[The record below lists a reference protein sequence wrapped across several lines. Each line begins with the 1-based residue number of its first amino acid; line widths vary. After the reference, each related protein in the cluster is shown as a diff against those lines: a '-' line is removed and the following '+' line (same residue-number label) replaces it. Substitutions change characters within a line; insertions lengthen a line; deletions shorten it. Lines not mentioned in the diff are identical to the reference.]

1 MLWSNSRRQS
11 LRDIAP
17 LRSIYLCLPPLN
29 RRSFSEDLKLQA
41 VRLVR
46 DQHIPAIQV
55 CKDFNISR
63 STLHRWLLQ
72 YDAERS
78 GATGTGTPITA
89 EQRRI
94 RELERENRQLR
105 QDVDI
110 LKKASAFFARG
121 LA

>member
-1 MLWSNSRRQS
+1 MSTSPPSTSHISRRAFG
-11 LRDIAP
+11 D
-17 LRSIYLCLPPLN
+17 
-29 RRSFSEDLKLQA
+29 ELKLQA

-46 DQHIPAIQV
+46 EQHIAAVQV

-72 YDAERS
+72 YEAERD
-78 GATGTGTPITA
+78 GRAGPGTPITA
-89 EQRRI
+89 ERRRI

-105 QDVDI
+105 QDVEI